1 MKKAAILLFGLNLM
15 VLAILVVQI
24 AAVKISDWKEDGKS
38 LETQSESVKTTPQT
52 EDTVKK
58 KVALTFDDGPDPD
71 YTEKLLDGLKK
82 RDVKATFFLLGK
94 QVDAYPEIVKRMYKE
109 GHVIGNHSYD
119 HVNLATLSDTDAAN
133 QINKTNEAIHKITGE
148 YPQYLRPPFGNEP
161 QNQDCVKDMITVLWD
176 VDPLDWCCGSS
187 ANVTCKVVKSVKE
200 GDIILLHDA
209 SASSVEAA
217 LQIVDELTEKGYE
230 FVTVDDLIMQ

>member
-1 MKKAAILLFGLNLM
+1 MKKAVRVLFCMNLLVLTVLLFRLLT
-15 VLAILVVQI
+15 VKLIQI
-24 AAVKISDWKEDGKS
+24 EQDDKTVSA
-38 LETQSESVKTTPQT
+38 QSENVKTRT
-52 EDTVKK
+52 EDMKKK

-71 YTEKLLDGLKK
+71 YTEMLLDGLKE

-94 QVDAYPEIVKRMYKE
+94 QAKLYPKVVKRMYKE

-119 HVNLATLSDTDAAN
+119 HVNLATLSATDAKK
-133 QINKTNEAIHKITGE
+133 QIEKTNDLIYEITGA

-161 QNQDCVKDMITVLWD
+161 QDQKVAKDMITVLWD
-176 VDPLDWCCGSS
+176 VDPLDWCCSS
-187 ANVTCKVVKSVKE
+187 SSNITAKVEKNVKD

-209 SASSVEAA
+209 SQSSVEAA

-230 FVTVDDLIMQ
+230 FITVDKLILE

>member
-1 MKKAAILLFGLNLM
+1 MKKAVVLLLGLNLLVFM
-15 VLAILVVQI
+15 ILVVQL
-24 AAVKISDWKEDGKS
+24 AAAGIPDWKEERGS
-38 LETQSESVKTTPQT
+38 LEAQSERVKTTPQT
-52 EDTVKK
+52 EDTAKR

-133 QINKTNEAIHKITGE
+133 QIKRTNEAIHKITGK

-161 QNQDCVKDMITVLWD
+161 QNQDCAKDMITVLWD

-187 ANVTCKVVKSVKE
+187 SNVVCKVIKSVKE

-209 SASSVEAA
+209 SKSSVEAA

-230 FVTVDDLIMQ
+230 FVTVEELIME